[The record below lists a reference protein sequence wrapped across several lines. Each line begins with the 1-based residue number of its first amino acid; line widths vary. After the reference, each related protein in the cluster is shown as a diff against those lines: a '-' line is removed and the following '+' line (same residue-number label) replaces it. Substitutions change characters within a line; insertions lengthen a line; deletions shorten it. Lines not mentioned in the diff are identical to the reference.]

1 MPTEPT
7 AAVEGALAAEV
18 AVLIQ
23 VSLAGFAHAL
33 IQKLIQL
40 DYGPEMARE
49 HWHFEVACGADRFAL
64 HFRPPEDTP

>member
-7 AAVEGALAAEV
+7 SAVEGALSAEV

-33 IQKLIQL
+33 IQKLIQVG
-40 DYGPEMARE
+40 YGPEMGKE

-64 HFRPPEDTP
+64 HVRPEEDTP